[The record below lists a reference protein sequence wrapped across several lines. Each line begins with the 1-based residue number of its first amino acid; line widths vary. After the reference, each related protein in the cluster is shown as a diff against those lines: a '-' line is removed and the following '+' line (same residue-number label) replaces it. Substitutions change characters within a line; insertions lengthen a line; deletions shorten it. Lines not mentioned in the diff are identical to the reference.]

1 MTVPMNSPA
10 SSEAK
15 PHKPVRARPA
25 ASPSEQALVLRD
37 SLRTAARQAGDLAK
51 SLRHQ
56 KRQARIV
63 ESTLASLKQLQK
75 AAG

>member
-1 MTVPMNSPA
+1 VTTAA
-10 SSEAK
+10 SRET
-15 PHKPVRARPA
+15 KPVEQVRTRTA
-25 ASPSEQALVLRD
+25 ASPIEQALVLRD
-37 SLRTAARQAGDLAK
+37 SLRIAARQAGDLAK